1 MDPPVMQGM
10 MRQILP
16 FALHV
21 TQVDGTWKLGQNK
34 PDAARVAAAG
44 QMAQNGIGSN
54 VADLAAMMQSPPADQ
69 LD

>member
-1 MDPPVMQGM
+1 V
-10 MRQILP
+10 
-16 FALHV
+16 
-21 TQVDGTWKLGQNK
+21 
-34 PDAARVAAAG
+34 AG